1 MSCLY
6 IYFKLVL
13 YCIYICIYNIIARDC
28 LYVFICFGYFNYK
41 FIKFEINLEGYFI
54 KSVISV
60 DIYVIFNIL
69 VDNIINIL
77 SVIVVY
83 ALVLVLLCL

>member
-1 MSCLY
+1 MY
-6 IYFKLVL
+6 
-13 YCIYICIYNIIARDC
+13 
-28 LYVFICFGYFNYK
+28 LYVLDILFYGNYK

-60 DIYVIFNIL
+60 EIYVIFNIL
-69 VDNIINIL
+69 VDNIILNIL

-83 ALVLVLLCL
+83 ALLLVLLCL

>member
-1 MSCLY
+1 MIVCMY
-6 IYFKLVL
+6 
-13 YCIYICIYNIIARDC
+13 
-28 LYVFICFGYFNYK
+28 LYVLDIVFYGNYK

>member
-1 MSCLY
+1 MY
-6 IYFKLVL
+6 
-13 YCIYICIYNIIARDC
+13 
-28 LYVFICFGYFNYK
+28 LYVLDIVFYGNYK
-41 FIKFEINLEGYFI
+41 FIKFEINLEWYFI

>member
-1 MSCLY
+1 MY
-6 IYFKLVL
+6 
-13 YCIYICIYNIIARDC
+13 
-28 LYVFICFGYFNYK
+28 LYVLDILFYGNYK

-60 DIYVIFNIL
+60 EIYVIFNIL
-69 VDNIINIL
+69 VDNIIL